1 MARVY
6 SSRIMLDPSV
16 LQNMNNIVQQR
27 YANEAERRQ
36 SVLSPM
42 RDLIN
47 SAGKTFDDSMAQ
59 YNREQEVSKWD
70 IPDNDPI
77 AKAAREEY
85 IRTGNSAPLQN
96 WKSAVLLDASRKDA
110 ENRQKAD
117 DQRTL
122 YNVAEEWIGGVE
134 DSKTK
139 GGVTSVGNISNKDV
153 AIARNKIQAAKAA
166 GVDTTLL
173 EEKLNEILEIKTPE
187 SNDNIETPVEQLSTE
202 EQNKKKENT
211 LDDFKDRGAKLEN
224 ALKTL
229 DRKNKESVDAY
240 NAEIDA
246 LQAEIDAANMTN
258 DVKLPSKVKQI
269 TKPSLATAR
278 EGYKTGKYTNKQMR
292 AWGYKYNDDIGDWE

>member
-1 MARVY
+1 MT
-6 SSRIMLDPSV
+6 IPWH
-16 LQNMNNIVQQR
+16 NTI
-27 YANEAERRQ
+27 E
-36 SVLSPM
+36 
-42 RDLIN
+42 
-47 SAGKTFDDSMAQ
+47 
-59 YNREQEVSKWD
+59 NRKFLNG
-70 IPDNDPI
+70 IPANDPI

-173 EEKLNEILEIKTPE
+173 EEKLNEILGNQKHLSP
-187 SNDNIETPVEQLSTE
+187 NDNIETPSRTII
-202 EQNKKKENT
+202 
-211 LDDFKDRGAKLEN
+211 
-224 ALKTL
+224 
-229 DRKNKESVDAY
+229 Y
-240 NAEIDA
+240 
-246 LQAEIDAANMTN
+246 
-258 DVKLPSKVKQI
+258 
-269 TKPSLATAR
+269 
-278 EGYKTGKYTNKQMR
+278 
-292 AWGYKYNDDIGDWE
+292 